1 MLRWLLPD
9 PFILGLVTALVLATV
24 LPATG
29 LAAQGVA
36 ALSVAMVVMLFFF
49 VGAKLSRASIVEG
62 IAHWRLHLIILSS
75 TFVMFPLLAL
85 ALSKALAGAFS
96 PTLWTGVFFLAAL
109 PSTVQSSIALT
120 SIARGNI
127 AAAVAAAS
135 ASQLLGI
142 FLAPAIFS
150 LLADV
155 NGSHISPSA
164 VGKIALEIFVP
175 FITGH
180 LARPWIADWVTRH
193 KPLITITDRG
203 TILVA
208 VYAAFSAAVLEG
220 IWNRLPPGD
229 LLKLGVLCAIIL
241 TLALS
246 FTYGLARALGF
257 NREDRIAIVF
267 CGTKKSLVQG
277 VPMAR
282 VMFSGPDLGLI
293 LLPIMIFHQMQLMVC
308 SAIARRFATGVSQDA

>member
-1 MLRWLLPD
+1 MLRRLLPD
-9 PFILGLVTALVLATV
+9 PFIVALVAAVILATV

-29 LAAQGVA
+29 LAAQGAA
-36 ALSVAMVVMLFFF
+36 ALSIAMVVMLFFF
-49 VGAKLSRASIVEG
+49 VGAKLSRASIAEG
-62 IAHWRLHLIILSS
+62 IAHWRLHLVILAS

-96 PTLWTGVFFLAAL
+96 PALWTGIFFLAAL

-120 SIARGNI
+120 SIARGNV

-135 ASQLLGI
+135 VSQLLGI

-150 LLADV
+150 LLAGV
-155 NGSHISPSA
+155 NGGQVSSSA

-175 FITGH
+175 FIAGH
-180 LARPWIADWVTRH
+180 LARPWIADWVARH
-193 KPLITITDRG
+193 KALIALTDRG

-208 VYAAFSAAVLEG
+208 VYAAFSAAVLER
-220 IWNRLPPGD
+220 IWHRLPLGD
-229 LLKLGVLCAIIL
+229 LLKLGALCAVIL
-241 TLALS
+241 TVALS

-282 VMFSGPDLGLI
+282 VLFSGPDLGLI

-308 SAIARRFATGVSQDA
+308 SAIARRFAAGVSPDA

>member
-1 MLRWLLPD
+1 MLRRLVPD
-9 PFILGLVTALVLATV
+9 LFILGLVATILLATV

-29 LAAQGVA
+29 LAAQGVS
-36 ALSVAMVVMLFFF
+36 ALSIAMVVMLFFF
-49 VGAKLSRASIVEG
+49 VGAKLSRASIAEG
-62 IAHWRLHLIILSS
+62 IAHWRLHLVILAS

-85 ALSKALAGAFS
+85 ALSKALASAFS
-96 PTLWTGVFFLAAL
+96 PALWTGIFFLAAL

-120 SIARGNI
+120 SIARGNV

-150 LLADV
+150 FLAGV
-155 NGSHISPSA
+155 NGGQVSSSA

-175 FITGH
+175 FIAGH
-180 LARPWIADWVTRH
+180 LARPWIADWVARH
-193 KPLITITDRG
+193 KALIAITDRG
-203 TILVA
+203 TILIA
-208 VYAAFSAAVLEG
+208 VYAAFSAAMLEG
-220 IWNRLPPGD
+220 IWHRLPLGD
-229 LLKLGVLCAIIL
+229 LLKLGALCAIIL
-241 TLALS
+241 TVALS

-282 VMFSGPDLGLI
+282 VLFSGPDLGLI

-308 SAIARRFATGVSQDA
+308 SAIARRFAAGVSPDA